1 MREFLN
7 LSLLFDKNSFTDFYL
22 TWHVNVTVKMQFH
35 CSLLLI
41 FLLLLDFYYF
51 LIISLLLLLLYR
63 QLYKYTV
70 NLGVENL
77 TFILMIFFLSLI

>member
-1 MREFLN
+1 
-7 LSLLFDKNSFTDFYL
+7 
-22 TWHVNVTVKMQFH
+22 MQFH
-35 CSLLLI
+35 YSLL

-77 TFILMIFFLSLI
+77 TFIQMIFFFISDLASVYHHIPRL